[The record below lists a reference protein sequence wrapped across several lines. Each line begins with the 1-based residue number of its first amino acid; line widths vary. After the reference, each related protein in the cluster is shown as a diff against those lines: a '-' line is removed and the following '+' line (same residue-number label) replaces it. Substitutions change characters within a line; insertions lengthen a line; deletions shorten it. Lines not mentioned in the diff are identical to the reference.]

1 MRAFW
6 LISSITVAY
15 AIVPIM
21 ALFANSNPEAF
32 KETLGNDYLR
42 GALIEAIRTTLLAS
56 GVSVLLLVL
65 FGTPLAYVLAR
76 SRSKLLEAVQWFVDL
91 PMALPHSVV
100 GIALLLAFQGTPISN
115 LLREIGVRIVDS
127 LYGTIAVMTFVGLPF
142 YVNGL
147 KNGIEDVPE
156 SLEMVARSLGASPY
170 RTFLKVVLPLSKRS
184 LVIAS
189 LLAWARG
196 ISEIGALLILAYNP
210 MTLSVLVYEWYKTL
224 GLKYSIVASVIL
236 ASIAIIL
243 FSLIQRLKGSE

>member
-1 MRAFW
+1 MRTFW
-6 LISSITVAY
+6 LLSSIVIAY
-15 AIVPIM
+15 AIIPIM
-21 ALFANSNPEAF
+21 VLFVNVSPKAF
-32 KETLGNDYLR
+32 EETLSNDYLR
-42 GALIEAIRTTLLAS
+42 SALIEAIKTTLLAS
-56 GVSVLLLVL
+56 GVSVLILII
-65 FGTPLAYVLAR
+65 FGTPLAYMLAR
-76 SRSKLLEAVQWFVDL
+76 SRSKILDVIQWFVDL

-100 GIALLLAFQGTPISN
+100 GIALLLAFQSAPISS
-115 LLREIGVRIVDS
+115 LLREIGIKVVDS

-156 SLEMVARSLGASPY
+156 TLEMVARSLGASPY
-170 RTFLKVVLPLSKRS
+170 QTFFKIVLPLIKRS
-184 LVIAS
+184 LIIAS

-224 GLKYSIVASVIL
+224 GLKYSVVASVIL

-243 FSLIQRLKGSE
+243 FSLLQRLKGSE